1 VIKNLLII
9 ILLCVCI
16 ALGAMFLAC
25 QASAQTPQVGGG
37 FATGGSRGDGNGW
50 TVGGYAQVAAEVV
63 RGRVTVVGLA
73 EYTRTPKEYVGDGTA
88 LRVRPEARYYL
99 LKDGDWRP
107 FIGGGVS
114 FTQVWTSQ
122 YSKHGLNPMITA
134 GINYKDI
141 FIARGAYLFRD
152 RTPLQG
158 EDRGNDISGFRVGFD
173 FWQQVSQKW
182 LFYFGPEIT
191 SFGFT
196 QLPGYPNEGRHRAT
210 AFTFRFG
217 AARKI
222 GE

>member
-1 VIKNLLII
+1 MTKNLLIG
-9 ILLCVCI
+9 LLLFLCAWLASMLLVCHV
-16 ALGAMFLAC
+16 
-25 QASAQTPQVGGG
+25 SAQTPQIGGG
-37 FATGGSRGDGNGW
+37 FVAGGSKSDGNGF
-50 TVGGYAQVAAEVV
+50 TVGGYAQAAADVMKDRVV
-63 RGRVTVVGLA
+63 VTGII

-99 LKDGDWRP
+99 LTDGDWRP
-107 FIGGGVS
+107 FVGGGVS

-134 GINYKDI
+134 GINYRNI
-141 FIARGAYLFRD
+141 FIARGAYLLRD
-152 RTPLQG
+152 RTPLPG
-158 EDRGNDISGFRVGFD
+158 ETRGNDISGFRVGFD
-173 FWQQVSQKW
+173 FWQPVSNKW
-182 LFYFGPEIT
+182 MFYFGPEIT

-196 QLPGYPNEGRHRAT
+196 QLPGYPNEGRHSAT